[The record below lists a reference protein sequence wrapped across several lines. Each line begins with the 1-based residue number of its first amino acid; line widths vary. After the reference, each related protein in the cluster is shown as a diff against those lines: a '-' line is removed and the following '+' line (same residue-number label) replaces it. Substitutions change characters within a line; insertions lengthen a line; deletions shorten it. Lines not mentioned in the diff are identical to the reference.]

1 MEPWSSQGVACVSS
15 RVIRWWV
22 TEISDYPDFENS
34 ITLWIKKEEF
44 CDLTAVIYPP
54 ILILSDAFLDSSI
67 IINSCSKFYSSQ
79 TKYKPVWPISL
90 MNIDAKML
98 NKILANRIQQHIKKI
113 IHHGQV
119 GFIPRMQGLF
129 NIHKSINVIH
139 HINNLKD
146 KNHMIISID
155 AEKAF
160 DKIQHPFTIKTL
172 HKQV

>member
-67 IINSCSKFYSSQ
+67 IINPRSKFYSSQ
-79 TKYKPVWPISL
+79 TKFKPVWPISL
-90 MNIDAKML
+90 MNIDAKIL
-98 NKILANRIQQHIKKI
+98 NKIN
-113 IHHGQV
+113 
-119 GFIPRMQGLF
+119 P
-129 NIHKSINVIH
+129 
-139 HINNLKD
+139 
-146 KNHMIISID
+146 
-155 AEKAF
+155 
-160 DKIQHPFTIKTL
+160 TTY
-172 HKQV
+172 